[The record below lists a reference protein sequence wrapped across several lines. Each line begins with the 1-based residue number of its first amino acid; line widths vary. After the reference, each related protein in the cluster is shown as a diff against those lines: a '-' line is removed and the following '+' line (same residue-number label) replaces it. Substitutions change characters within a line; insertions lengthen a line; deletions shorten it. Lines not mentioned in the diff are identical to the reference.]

1 VTKPKPRTARLAPE
15 AYGAPWALRNLPPF
29 PGVAAQVLQILSQ
42 DHVHVSDIGRLIS
55 SEPVFAANVLQVA
68 NSTLFGLRSRVM
80 TVSQAVAVLGL
91 QRVKGVILNRA
102 LGTYLMPVLG
112 IGALQRCWQ
121 NSLAGALL
129 AEKLARSC
137 GMNPDIAY
145 TAALLRDIG
154 RLALLTRFPGPYTN
168 MLAAAQKNGYDLM
181 DVERNLFD
189 IDHCQAGCRL
199 MDSMALPAELREVV
213 AGHHA
218 QPGHEPFG
226 LVRLVHVA
234 DLMSDALGF
243 GILRSSTAPSYAV
256 VLPEL
261 PETARARFP
270 FDPDE
275 LRTEI
280 ASKIQTLSQGRS
292 LSQNQR

>member
-1 VTKPKPRTARLAPE
+1 MTKPETRAARLAPE
-15 AYGAPWALRNLPPF
+15 AYGTPWALRNLPPF
-29 PGVAAQVLQILSQ
+29 PGVAIQVLQILSRE
-42 DHVHVSDIGRLIS
+42 DVHVSEIGKLIS
-55 SEPVFAANVLQVA
+55 VEPVFAADVLQVA
-68 NSTLFGLRSRVM
+68 NSALFGLRSRVM
-80 TVSQAVAVLGL
+80 TVSHAVVVLGL
-91 QRVKGVILNRA
+91 ERVKGVTLTRA
-102 LGTYLMPVLG
+102 FGTYLMPVLG
-112 IGALQRCWQ
+112 VEALQRCWQ

-154 RLALLTRFPGPYTN
+154 RLALLVNYPGPYAN
-168 MLAAAQKNGYDLM
+168 MLAVAQENGYDLM

-189 IDHCQAGCRL
+189 IDHCQAGCWL

-218 QPGHEPFG
+218 QPGDEPFG
-226 LVRLVHVA
+226 LVRLVRIA

-243 GILRSSTAPSYAV
+243 GILMSSTAPDFTD

-261 PETARARFP
+261 PEAARARFP

-280 ASKIQTLSQGRS
+280 ASKIQILSQS
-292 LSQNQR
+292 QDLSQNKS

>member
-1 VTKPKPRTARLAPE
+1 MTKPESKAARLAPE
-15 AYGAPWALRNLPPF
+15 AYGTPWALRNLPPF
-29 PGVAAQVLQILSQ
+29 PGVAIQVLQILSR
-42 DHVHVSDIGRLIS
+42 DDVHVSEIGKLIS
-55 SEPVFAANVLQVA
+55 VEPVFAADVLQVA
-68 NSTLFGLRSRVM
+68 NSALYGLRSRVM
-80 TVSQAVAVLGL
+80 TVSHAVVILGL
-91 QRVKGVILNRA
+91 ERVKGVTLTRA
-102 LGTYLMPVLG
+102 FGTYLMPVLG
-112 IGALQRCWQ
+112 IEALQRCWQ

-154 RLALLTRFPGPYTN
+154 RLALLVNYPGPYAN
-168 MLAAAQKNGYDLM
+168 MLAVAQENGYDLM

-189 IDHCQAGCRL
+189 IDHCQAGCWL

-218 QPGHEPFG
+218 KPDDEPFG
-226 LVRLVHVA
+226 LVRLVRVA
-234 DLMSDALGF
+234 DLMSEALGF
-243 GILRSSTAPSYAV
+243 GILMSSTAPDFAD

-280 ASKIQTLSQGRS
+280 ASKIQILSQGQNP
-292 LSQNQR
+292 SQTKS